1 MSKGYGFIEF
11 TSYKEFQNAL
21 NQKDPIIFGKQKLVF
36 NSAKNKYDND
46 EELVENI
53 PLINANTN
61 TTKVNTNPENLSYN
75 SSDSFDT
82 VTSTERISGVSN
94 GSNNSDNIINHLKNR
109 FKDNNI
115 GFLGEKNKPNK
126 KQIYKNEDN
135 DDLLTLQIK
144 YALSKMSAQFSVNN
158 LNINKPLSSNF
169 ACEYYMSN
177 INNNTNTNN
186 SPNNKDK
193 IVNNNEKL
201 KIGNVSNNRS
211 NYYYNK
217 FSIVSK
223 NPKY

>member
-11 TSYKEFQNAL
+11 TCYKEFQNAL
-21 NQKDPIIFGKQKLVF
+21 SQKEPIIFGKQKLVF

-46 EELVENI
+46 EDLVENVPSI
-53 PLINANTN
+53 KANTN
-61 TTKVNTNPENLSYN
+61 KLNINIENNSYN

-82 VTSTERISGVSN
+82 VTSTERISGISN
-94 GSNNSDNIINHLKNR
+94 GSNNSDNLINHIKNR
-109 FKDNNI
+109 FKDKII

-126 KQIYKNEDN
+126 RQIYKIDDN
-135 DDLLTLQIK
+135 DNLLTLQIK
-144 YALSKMSAQFSVNN
+144 YALSKMKSQYSVNN
-158 LNINKPLSSNF
+158 LIIDKSLNSNF
-169 ACEYYMSN
+169 ACDYYLSN
-177 INNNTNTNN
+177 INNTINN
-186 SPNNKDK
+186 SSNNKDK

>member
-21 NQKDPIIFGKQKLVF
+21 SQKDPIIFGKQKLVF

-46 EELVENI
+46 EDLVETT
-53 PLINANTN
+53 PFMKSN
-61 TTKVNTNPENLSYN
+61 TTKMNTNAGNISYN

-94 GSNNSDNIINHLKNR
+94 GSNNSENIINHTKNR
-109 FKDNNI
+109 FKDYNG

-126 KQIYKNEDN
+126 KQIYKNDDH

-144 YALSKMSAQFSVNN
+144 YALSKMSAQYSVNN
-158 LNINKPLSSNF
+158 LNINKSLSSNF
-169 ACEYYMSN
+169 ACDYYLSN
-177 INNNTNTNN
+177 INNMTNN
-186 SPNNKDK
+186 SSNNKDK
-193 IVNNNEKL
+193 IVNNNENQKF
-201 KIGNVSNNRS
+201 GNVSNNRG
-211 NYYYNK
+211 NIYYNK
-217 FSIVSK
+217 FSIISK